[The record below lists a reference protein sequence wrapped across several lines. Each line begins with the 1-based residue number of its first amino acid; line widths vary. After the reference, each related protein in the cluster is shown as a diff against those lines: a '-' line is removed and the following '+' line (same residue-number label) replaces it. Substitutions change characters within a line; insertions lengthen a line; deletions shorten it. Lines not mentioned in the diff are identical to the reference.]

1 MSGKQHEE
9 DVLAIVG
16 LSAVLR
22 DNARIMKYLSVACL
36 ALFAA
41 RHGLAATLEGRSF
54 DPDFQVYEARE
65 THWPYGPFHTEGRD
79 IVNARGE
86 KVKWAGVNWPMS
98 GNPALSSASR

>member
-1 MSGKQHEE
+1 MSGKQSEE
-9 DVLAIVG
+9 DILAIVG

-22 DNARIMKYLSVACL
+22 DYARMMKYLGVTCL

-41 RHGLAATLEGRSF
+41 RHGLAATLESRSF
-54 DPDFQVYEARE
+54 DSDFQVYEARE
-65 THWPYGPFHTEGRD
+65 THWPYGPFRTDGRD

-98 GNPALSSASR
+98 GNPAVPSARR